1 MSELMAMQAIDIIQ
15 GKVAFPGYHDLKA
28 QAELIASKISE
39 MEVTEEN
46 IKDVKKTLAKVN
58 KSVKALND
66 ERIRVKKE
74 LAAPYEAFA
83 EQVKE
88 IETIVK
94 SADEMVRSQV
104 RDMEEQERQKKKEA
118 LREVFELRIGHYE
131 YAKIFTFD
139 EWLEPGH
146 LNKSTSL
153 TKAEEQMV
161 EWLEQRER
169 DIKILHGM
177 PDRDELLQVYR
188 ICQDVAMT
196 IEEVEQKNKALREM
210 KDVWDETE
218 QETFMLKV
226 FSKKDLMLAQ
236 VLLKENDIDFETIG
250 GE

>member
-1 MSELMAMQAIDIIQ
+1 MSELMAIQAIDIVQ
-15 GKVAFPGYHDLKA
+15 GKVSFPGYHDLKA
-28 QAELIASKISE
+28 QAEMIAGKISE

-74 LAAPYEAFA
+74 LTAPYEAFA

-104 RDMEEQERQKKKEA
+104 REMEEQERQQKKET
-118 LREVFELRIGHYE
+118 LRGVFERRIEHYE

-146 LNKSTSL
+146 LNKSLSL

-177 PDRDELLQVYR
+177 QDRDELLQVYR
-188 ICQDVAMT
+188 VCQDVSMT
-196 IEEVEQKNKALREM
+196 IEEVEQKKKALQEM
-210 KDVWDETE
+210 KAVWDEAE
-218 QETFMLKV
+218 QQVFMIKV
-226 FSKKDLMLAQ
+226 FGKKDLMLAQ
-236 VLLKENDIDFETIG
+236 VLLKENDIEFETIG
-250 GE
+250 G